1 LSISPVVPREHTL
14 PSTRNHEDLRP
25 RATHARAAQN
35 ALPGDQRRAED
46 AGFDAHLSKPTTVE
60 QLRNAIA
67 RAP

>member
-1 LSISPVVPREHTL
+1 MSGYEVAGAIRADPA
-14 PSTRNHEDLRP
+14 LRG
-25 RATHARAAQN
+25 AFLIALTGY

-60 QLRNAIA
+60 QLRSAIA

>member
-1 LSISPVVPREHTL
+1 LALS
-14 PSTRNHEDLRP
+14 
-25 RATHARAAQN
+25 
-35 ALPGDQRRAED
+35 GDQRRAED